1 MILVVGFT
9 ERVVSGGEEGGTA
22 YGLAEAK
29 LLLYVNY
36 GAAFI

>member
-1 MILVVGFT
+1 MILVVDFT
-9 ERVVSGGEEGGTA
+9 ENRVKRGEGGTA
-22 YGLAEAK
+22 YGLAQAK